1 MQPRYRSASSQPL
14 PLSLCLS
21 LPRYIQRLSHQRLSL
36 LLPLVEGCCSPNEG
50 PRCHSP
56 DFPLPPSPLIRDA
69 RISSR
74 PISSPLEKGLPPL
87 AKMISIRNY
96 RVFYRV
102 EGIRCFPL
110 DGRRKRRM
118 DRSGENSFPLQQKTG
133 CNVRRKKERCNGEKF
148 DKIRETIHILLEQKN
163 SLVIYS
169 LSFLTRRGVYISL
182 FSSGIREDIEKAQP
196 WHHAPLALQS
206 SF

>member
-1 MQPRYRSASSQPL
+1 
-14 PLSLCLS
+14 
-21 LPRYIQRLSHQRLSL
+21 
-36 LLPLVEGCCSPNEG
+36 
-50 PRCHSP
+50 
-56 DFPLPPSPLIRDA
+56 
-69 RISSR
+69 
-74 PISSPLEKGLPPL
+74 
-87 AKMISIRNY
+87 
-96 RVFYRV
+96 
-102 EGIRCFPL
+102 
-110 DGRRKRRM
+110 M